1 MTDYPVSV
9 TGIKLKHS
17 WWTTDSAVRHSV
29 MDSLKME
36 ISRAKLENSSINF
49 YSSLRYDTDIIFWMT
64 ADSWEKLSAF
74 KVFLS
79 KTFGDYG
86 EFNYG
91 FLSVCQK
98 PFVENKNAKYFIAYP
113 MRKSTEW
120 YLLPENERKQIT
132 AEHIS
137 MAKSSGNNNNISSYT
152 MKSFGVS
159 DDEFLVLYELPSINE
174 WIRVVE
180 ELRQARARKWVTK
193 EIPVLAGIKDEAF
206 LYFQ

>member
-9 TGIKLKHS
+9 VGLKLRHS
-17 WWTTDSAVRHSV
+17 WWAADPASRHSV
-29 MDSLKME
+29 VDSLKRE
-36 ISRAKLENSSINF
+36 ISKAELENSYINF

-64 ADSWEKLSAF
+64 SDSWEKLSAF

-79 KTFGDYG
+79 KIFSDYG

-91 FLSVCQK
+91 FLAVCPK
-98 PFVENKNAKYFIAYP
+98 PFAENKNAKYFIAYP

-120 YLLPENERKQIT
+120 YLLQEKERKEIT

-137 MAKSSGNNNNISSYT
+137 MAKSSSSNNNISSYT

-159 DDEFLVLYELPSINE
+159 DDEFLVLYEIPSINE

-193 EIPVLAGIKDEAF
+193 EIPVLVGIKDEAF